1 MEKTRQ
7 IQNSKEEQLMSDT
20 RILASD
26 TVPTDGSR
34 DVTADLQALID
45 ENPNRTILIPDG
57 LYRISRPLC
66 TPADPRKAVS
76 LALSDFAVIRASE
89 DWDSDEAMIR
99 LGGKDPYNSI
109 TINGSNYSLSGGIID
124 GAGRAKAVS
133 IDSGRETAIRNVSI
147 KHARVGIHI
156 KHGANSGSSDA
167 DVTGV
172 NIVGT
177 GGTDS
182 VGVLVEGF
190 DNTFTNMRIAN
201 VYIGVELRSAGN
213 SLRNLHPL
221 YTSDNTDY
229 EGSCGFFDR
238 CGNNWMNFCYSDQF
252 ASGFRLADNIR
263 DVMTDCFAFWY
274 SDKGGPQTLIRCDG
288 RFGSMVTNIKVGFKT
303 KENVN
308 TILRAEEGGRGV
320 LANLCLNH
328 GDESWFDGDTTYR
341 AYLKGDIL

>member
-1 MEKTRQ
+1 MKKKDGTED
-7 IQNSKEEQLMSDT
+7 ISMNDT
-20 RILASD
+20 RIFVSD
-26 TVPTDGSR
+26 AVPTDGSR

-45 ENPNRTILIPDG
+45 ANPNRTIYFPDG
-57 LYRISRPLC
+57 LYRISSPLC
-66 TPADPRKAVS
+66 TPADPRRAVS
-76 LALSDFAVIRASE
+76 LALADFAVIRAAE
-89 DWDSDEAMIR
+89 GWASDEAMIR

-124 GAGRAKAVS
+124 GAGAAKGVS
-133 IDSGRETAIRNVSI
+133 IDSGRETAVRNVSI
-147 KHARVGIHI
+147 KHTKVGLHI

-167 DVTGV
+167 DITGV

-182 VGVLVEGF
+182 VGVLVEGY
-190 DNTFTNMRIAN
+190 DNTLTNMRIAN
-201 VYIGVELRSAGN
+201 VFIGVDLRSAGN

-229 EGSCGFFDR
+229 EGSCGFRDL

-252 ASGFRLADNIR
+252 ASGFRLGDNIR
-263 DVMTDCFAFWY
+263 DNMTDCFAFWY

-308 TILRAEEGGRGV
+308 TILRAEDGGRGV
-320 LANLCLNH
+320 LQNLLLNH

-341 AYLKGDIL
+341 AYLRGDIL